1 MVIYSSKKSAV
12 TSLSELSLDVTD
24 KCFQINITRSRFC
37 FPIWL
42 ALYHSP
48 LILINQTSVST
59 NSSVWPGSMLGC
71 QAYNYVFIIP
81 NATTRFIFF
90 FLLCFSDILLLTVWG
105 TLPVL
110 YPAHLQNAHRDVKD
124 SRIKCCIWWS
134 VSWHN
139 IMLIQSL
146 FFSHIL
152 NFNFGLWYSNILIL
166 ILWS

>member
-90 FLLCFSDILLLTVWG
+90 FSTV
-105 TLPVL
+105 L
-110 YPAHLQNAHRDVKD
+110 
-124 SRIKCCIWWS
+124 
-134 VSWHN
+134 
-139 IMLIQSL
+139 
-146 FFSHIL
+146 
-152 NFNFGLWYSNILIL
+152 LWYIIIDCMGYSTSSISSSFAERTPRRKGQQNKMLHMVKC
-166 ILWS
+166 